1 MKRSKSDAYTK
12 YVLGQISLSVSEDD
26 VLLLASHLVKAKD
39 EDGLNLFWDESE
51 ERFMRDYIED
61 TEECV
66 TC

>member
-39 EDGLNLFWDESE
+39 EDGMDLFWDESE